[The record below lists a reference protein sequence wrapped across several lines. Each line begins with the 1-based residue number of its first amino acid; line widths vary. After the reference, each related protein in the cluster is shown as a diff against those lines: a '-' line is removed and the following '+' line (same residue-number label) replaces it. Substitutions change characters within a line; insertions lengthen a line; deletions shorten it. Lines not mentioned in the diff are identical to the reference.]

1 MDGTHPQTHTQTDTE
16 IGEGKTSRE
25 KRCHRQQRQR
35 CHISTFQFSTL
46 LQMCVS
52 VSTLQTR
59 LDKIGRSRGSGF
71 SSIRHLRRRREWLI
85 SRFQTQIDFNLGR
98 LLLRLLK
105 QEELVQLPLAVN

>member
-1 MDGTHPQTHTQTDTE
+1 MP
-16 IGEGKTSRE
+16 
-25 KRCHRQQRQR
+25 
-35 CHISTFQFSTL
+35 STAAPALPHFDISTL

>member
-35 CHISTFQFSTL
+35 CHISTFQHCCK
-46 LQMCVS
+46 MCVS